1 MNIRLNKTQLNK
13 LFTTEL
19 LDKLNNIGMSVYA
32 GYFEVTSTDID
43 IELFLNNFRFTLN
56 DIKTLIS
63 TDKNHTVSIYI
74 SDNITLHLFI
84 APNIDNVKQLN
95 NYLKTHIEYDIKLDN
110 IISYLD
116 RYAFWYDTEND
127 IEELLNIN
135 LKKSNLQIIKTEQEK
150 KHCDFTILRDGKK
163 INYFWLCP
171 SHLKEEINTTVKW
184 LNHRFRPLDISLT
197 LFIVKAERKDK

>member
-63 TDKNHTVSIYI
+63 TDKNHTVSIYV

-163 INYFWLCP
+163 LITFGFV
-171 SHLKEEINTTVKW
+171 HLI
-184 LNHRFRPLDISLT
+184 
-197 LFIVKAERKDK
+197 